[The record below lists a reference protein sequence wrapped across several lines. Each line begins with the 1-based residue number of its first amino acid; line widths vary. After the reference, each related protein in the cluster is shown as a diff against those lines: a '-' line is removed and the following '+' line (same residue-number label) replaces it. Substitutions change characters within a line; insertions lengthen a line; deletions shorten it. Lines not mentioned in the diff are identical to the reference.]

1 MSEDLITNARRV
13 LAIEAQALLS
23 AQERIDET
31 FIQAVEAILQ
41 SQGRVILTGMG
52 KSGHIAAKIA
62 STLASTGTPAFFVH
76 PAEAAHGDLG
86 MILFQDIVIA
96 LSHSGE
102 SEEILLL
109 FPAIKKKGCTA
120 IAITGNSRSR
130 LAKWADIVLLAPI
143 KEEACPLGL
152 APTTSTTLSLALGD
166 ALAVALLQKRHF
178 TSQDFALSHPAGS
191 LGKSLLLS
199 VSDLM
204 VTFSEAPIL
213 SLDTPLK
220 EAIIVMSEKGLG
232 LALVSDS
239 KRHLLGIFTDGD
251 LRRVFQTQ
259 ENLKGIFLGEV
270 MNPHPKTIGP
280 TTLASEALRVME
292 KHKITSLVVVDDNKL
307 LQGVITLH
315 HILSSGVGG

>member
-1 MSEDLITNARRV
+1 MSEDLIHNARRV
-13 LAIEAQALLS
+13 LAIEAQALLR
-23 AQERIDET
+23 AQEKIDET
-31 FIQAVEAILQ
+31 FILAIKDILQ
-41 SQGRVILTGMG
+41 TQGRVILTGMG

-86 MILFQDIVIA
+86 MIVAQDSIIV

-109 FPAIKKKGCTA
+109 FPALKKKGCTI

-130 LAKWADIVLLAPI
+130 LAKWADITLLTPI

-166 ALAVALLQKRHF
+166 ALAVALLQERQF

-213 SLDTPLK
+213 NVETPLK
-220 EAIIVMSEKGLG
+220 EAIIIMSEKGLG
-232 LALVSDS
+232 LALIDDR

-259 ENLKGIFLGEV
+259 ENLKGISVGEV
-270 MNPHPKTIGP
+270 MNPRPKTISP
-280 TTLASEALRVME
+280 ITLASEALRIME
-292 KHKITSLVVVDDNKL
+292 KHKITSLAVVDDKEL

-315 HILSSGVGG
+315 HILSSGVR

>member
-1 MSEDLITNARRV
+1 M
-13 LAIEAQALLS
+13 
-23 AQERIDET
+23 
-31 FIQAVEAILQ
+31 
-41 SQGRVILTGMG
+41 
-52 KSGHIAAKIA
+52 
-62 STLASTGTPAFFVH
+62 
-76 PAEAAHGDLG
+76 
-86 MILFQDIVIA
+86 
-96 LSHSGE
+96 
-102 SEEILLL
+102 
-109 FPAIKKKGCTA
+109 
-120 IAITGNSRSR
+120 
-130 LAKWADIVLLAPI
+130 LAPI